1 MYRILK
7 AEMVRTNVQNSELAS
22 ILGVNLATISRK
34 MNRKD
39 GFFSLDE
46 AIKVKKALGVQMPLE
61 DLFKWED

>member
-1 MYRILK
+1 MYRILR

-39 GFFSLDE
+39 GVFSLDE
-46 AIKVKKALGVQMPLE
+46 AIKVKKALGAEMPLE
-61 DLFKWED
+61 VLFKWED